1 MIILGLTGSIGM
13 GKSEAARGFHR
24 LGIPV
29 FDSDAAVHKVMR
41 RNGRAVPRIAHE
53 FPDVVTDGVIDRQA
67 LGRHVFA
74 NPASLRLLESIIHPM
89 VRNERDRFLKRM
101 RARRQPL
108 VVLDVPLLF
117 EGGGNRQCDY
127 TAVVSAPH
135 RVQRARVMARAGM
148 TAEKLA
154 GILRQQMPDAEK
166 RRRADFVI
174 PTGGSRRQS
183 LRVIRGLVTMLRNA
197 PTNRRRHHHHG

>member
-13 GKSEAARGFHR
+13 GKSEAARGFRR

-41 RNGRAVPRIAHE
+41 RNGRAVPRIAHA
-53 FPDVVTDGVIDRQA
+53 FPDAVTDGVIDRQA

-74 NPASLRLLESIIHPM
+74 NPASLRLLESILHPM
-89 VRNERDRFLKRM
+89 VREERDHFLKRM
-101 RARRQPL
+101 RARRLPL

-117 EGGGNRQCDY
+117 EGGGDRHCDY

-135 RVQRARVMARAGM
+135 RVQRTRVMARAGM

-154 GILRQQMPDAEK
+154 GILRQQIPDAEK

-183 LRVIRGLVTMLRNA
+183 LRVIRGLVTMLRNT
-197 PTNRRRHHHHG
+197 PTKQRRDNHG

>member
-13 GKSEAARGFHR
+13 GKSEAARGFRR

-41 RNGRAVPRIAHE
+41 RNGRAVPRIAVE
-53 FPDVVTDGVIDRQA
+53 FPDMVANGVIDRQA

-74 NPASLRLLESIIHPM
+74 DPASLRRLESIIHPM
-89 VRNERDRFLKRM
+89 VRDERDHFLKRM
-101 RARRQPL
+101 QGCRQPL

-117 EGGGNRQCDY
+117 EGGGDRRCDY

-148 TAEKLA
+148 TFEKFA

-183 LRVIRGLVTMLRNA
+183 LRVIRGLVRMLRNA
-197 PTNRRRHHHHG
+197 HAKRRHHHGHG

>member
-1 MIILGLTGSIGM
+1 MIVLGLTGSIGM
-13 GKSEAARGFHR
+13 GKSEAARAFRR

-29 FDSDAAVHKVMR
+29 FDSDAVVHHVMR
-41 RNGRAVPRIAHE
+41 RHGRAVPAIAAA
-53 FPDVVTDGVIDRQA
+53 FPAVVTDGVIDRQA
-67 LGRHVFA
+67 LGRQVFA
-74 NPASLRLLESIIHPM
+74 EPASLRRLEAIVHPL
-89 VRNERDRFLKRM
+89 VRAAGDRFLRQM

-117 EGGGNRQCDY
+117 EGGGYRGCDA
-127 TAVVSAPH
+127 TAVVSAPA
-135 RVQRARVMARAGM
+135 RVQRARVMRRAGM

-166 RRRADFVI
+166 RRRANFVI

-183 LRVIRGLVTMLRNA
+183 LQAIQRLVTMLRHA
-197 PTNRRRHHHHG
+197 PVQRRPRPHG

>member
-13 GKSEAARGFHR
+13 GKSEASRGFRR

-41 RNGRAVPRIAHE
+41 RNGRAVPRIAME
-53 FPDVVTDGVIDRQA
+53 FPDVVTDGTIDRQA

-74 NPASLRLLESIIHPM
+74 NPASLRLLESIVHPM
-89 VRNERDRFLKRM
+89 VRDERDRFLKRM

-117 EGGGNRQCDY
+117 EGGGDKSCDY

-135 RVQRARVMARAGM
+135 RVQRTRVMARAGM
-148 TAEKLA
+148 TAEKFA
-154 GILRQQMPDAEK
+154 GILRQQMPDGEK

-174 PTGGSRRQS
+174 PTGGSRGQS
-183 LRVIRGLVTMLRNA
+183 LRVIRGLVRMLRNA
-197 PTNRRRHHHHG
+197 PRRRRRHTPHG

>member
-1 MIILGLTGSIGM
+1 MIVLGLTGSIGM
-13 GKSEAARGFHR
+13 GKSEASRGFRR

-41 RNGRAVPRIAHE
+41 RNGRAVPRIAIE

-74 NPASLRLLESIIHPM
+74 NPSSLRLLESIIHPM
-89 VRNERDRFLKRM
+89 VRDEREHFLKRM

-117 EGGGNRQCDY
+117 EGGGDKRCDY
-127 TAVVSAPH
+127 TVVVSAPH
-135 RVQRARVMARAGM
+135 RVQRARVLARAGM
-148 TAEKLA
+148 TVEKFA
-154 GILRQQMPDAEK
+154 GILRNQMPDAEK
-166 RRRADFVI
+166 RRRADFVV

-183 LRVIRGLVTMLRNA
+183 LRVIRGIVTMLRNA
-197 PTNRRRHHHHG
+197 PPKRRRHSRHG

>member
-1 MIILGLTGSIGM
+1 MIVLGLTGSIGM
-13 GKSEAARGFHR
+13 GKSEASRGFRR

-74 NPASLRLLESIIHPM
+74 NPSSLRLLESIIHPM
-89 VRNERDRFLKRM
+89 VRDEREHFLRRM

-117 EGGGNRQCDY
+117 EGRGDKHCDY
-127 TAVVSAPH
+127 TVVVSAPH

-154 GILRQQMPDAEK
+154 GILRHQMPDAEK
-166 RRRADFVI
+166 RRRADFVV

-183 LRVIRGLVTMLRNA
+183 LRVIRGIVTMLRNA
-197 PTNRRRHHHHG
+197 PPKRRRLPRHG